1 MFALSSGLKP
11 LNVCDRF
18 ATVLAGNARNSE
30 NCGAHHF
37 HYVMRYYFTRCRAF
51 WLAQMTWAPAFAMCC
66 STLCISADFHKS
78 FRLHARTRGPLA
90 ASDERTAAPFE

>member
-37 HYVMRYYFTRCRAF
+37 HYIMRYY
-51 WLAQMTWAPAFAMCC
+51 L
-66 STLCISADFHKS
+66 D
-78 FRLHARTRGPLA
+78 
-90 ASDERTAAPFE
+90 